1 MLNKTYNTYLEYLE
15 QLPIKQGEPVYIIS
29 NMAPVFYSE
38 KKAGRTF
45 SLDTFIQ
52 DLKHIFYKDNTI
64 LIPTF
69 NWDFCKGLPFDYR
82 YSKSQAGILGDY
94 ALKDKDFKR
103 TKHPIYSYAVYG
115 KDKEILV
122 ENDFIDSFGD
132 ESVFHYLYYNNAAQ
146 IGIGTNTYTAHHFIE
161 EHFFKD
167 IIPYRYI
174 KVFKSEYID
183 EYGKSSIKEYSMFVR
198 KLELNTTV
206 KTEPFRQELIDTGI
220 VERVFINQI
229 PYYFTHV
236 EDYCNYAKNDIEYN
250 KSRKL
255 VYYDGRD

>member
-1 MLNKTYNTYLEYLE
+1 MENKAFDKYLDYIK
-15 QLPIKQGEPVYIIS
+15 QLPVKPGESVYIIS
-29 NMAPVFYSE
+29 NMAPVLYTE
-38 KKAGRTF
+38 IKAGRKPYL
-45 SLDTFIQ
+45 SQFI
-52 DLKHIFYKDNTI
+52 DELKNIFNKDNTI
-64 LIPTF
+64 IIPTF
-69 NWDFCKGLPFDYR
+69 NWDFCKGLPFDYKN
-82 YSKSQAGILGDY
+82 SKSQAGILGDY

-115 KDKEILV
+115 KDRDKLV

-161 EHFFKD
+161 EHFFKY

-174 KVFKSEYID
+174 KMFKSEYID
-183 EYGKSSIKEYSMFVR
+183 ESGKSSIKEYSMFVR

-206 KTEPFRQELIDTGI
+206 KTEPFRQDLIDKGI
-220 VERVFINQI
+220 VKKVFINKVPI
-229 PYYFTHV
+229 YYTHV
-236 EDYCNYAKNDIEYN
+236 QDYCNYAKEDIENN

>member
-1 MLNKTYNTYLEYLE
+1 MTSKIFYLYLDYLK
-15 QLPIKQGEPVYIIS
+15 QLPIKEGEAIYIIS
-29 NMAPVFYSE
+29 NMSPVIYIE

-45 SLDTFIQ
+45 DLVEFINE
-52 DLKHIFYKDNTI
+52 LKNIFNKNNTI
-64 LIPTF
+64 IIPTF
-69 NWDFCKGLPFDYR
+69 NWDFCKGLPFDYNN
-82 YSKSQAGILGDY
+82 SKSQAGILGDY
-94 ALKDKDFKR
+94 ALKDKDFQR

-115 KDKEILV
+115 KDKEKLV
-122 ENDFIDSFGD
+122 ANDYIDSFGD

-174 KVFKSEYID
+174 KMFKSEYID
-183 EYGKSSIKEYSMFVR
+183 EFGQSSIKEYSMFVR

-206 KTEPFRQELIDTGI
+206 KTEPFRQELIDKGI
-220 VERVFINQI
+220 VKVEYINNI
-229 PYYFTHV
+229 PFYFTHV
-236 EDYCNYAKNDIEYN
+236 EDYCNYAKNDIANN

>member
-1 MLNKTYNTYLEYLE
+1 MSDKTYNTYLEYLE
-15 QLPIKQGEPVYIIS
+15 KLPIKQGEPVYIIS
-29 NMAPVFYSE
+29 NMAPVLYSE
-38 KKAGRTF
+38 KKAGRKF
-45 SLDTFIQ
+45 SLDAFVQ
-52 DLKHIFYKDNTI
+52 DLKNIFNRNNTI

-82 YSKSQAGILGDY
+82 NSKSQAGILGDY

-115 KDKEILV
+115 KDKEMLI
-122 ENDFIDSFGD
+122 ENDCIDSFGD

-161 EHFFKD
+161 EHFFKG

-174 KVFKSEYID
+174 KTFKSEYID